1 MTFSRTNFASLVFNI
16 KALNIDMVSQVHFK
30 FYLAQLV
37 SIIFV
42 IIGYHKEIVQTSIY
56 VYIYMNEKL
65 NLK

>member
-1 MTFSRTNFASLVFNI
+1 
-16 KALNIDMVSQVHFK
+16 MVSQVHFK